1 VAVEMTETQ
10 RRRLST
16 IVEDGLDDTFRR
28 FDREIRQGRATTEE
42 VEEVLKG
49 YSLDD
54 SWNEWNLA
62 EKVTVL
68 D

>member
-1 VAVEMTETQ
+1 MTKTQ
-10 RRRLST
+10 HRRLST

-28 FDREIRQGRATTEE
+28 FDREIRQGRATAEE
-42 VEEVLKG
+42 IEEVLKG
-49 YSLDD
+49 YDLDD

-62 EKVTVL
+62 ESVTAS